1 VLKVLIIGDRDV
13 SLPFRTMG
21 IEANFAPSREEGRK
35 ILLEA
40 IKKDYGIIF
49 LVESIAQECLDIIAE
64 ISETRSLPVITIIP
78 DLTREVPRAAEER
91 LRQLIRRAVG
101 IELPE

>member
-1 VLKVLIIGDRDV
+1 MKVLIIGDRDI
-13 SLPFRTMG
+13 SLPFRAAG
-21 IEANFAPSREEGRK
+21 IEANFAENVQEGRK

-40 IKKDYGIIF
+40 IEKDYGIIF
-49 LVESIAQECLDIIAE
+49 LVESIAQGSLDIIDR
-64 ISETRSLPVITIIP
+64 ISETRSLPIITIIP
-78 DLTREVPRAAEER
+78 DFGREMPRAAEER